1 MNLEPERLAEDLEAF
16 LAARQAAP
24 ASPAPAGLPDADTA
38 LAAALLDIARTLE
51 PDATFA
57 ADLEARLQAQAQA
70 PRTPP
75 RSGGGARPWDGRP
88 PRRIVHLRA
97 IARRRPPHW
106 RAWATAA
113 ALLLVSLLVLAP
125 PVQARLRDILR
136 IGAVRI
142 GWTQPTPAPRSSP
155 TPTPLPSI
163 LDLAGQ
169 TTLAHAEE
177 QAGFTIRL
185 PTYPPELGPP
195 NRVYLQQT
203 DEYGPP
209 GTMVVLVWLDPAHP
223 SQVRLSLFELSSN
236 IFFYKL
242 APQAIQETTV
252 NGQRALWTT
261 GPYYVEIQEGDQ
273 TTVEQRT
280 LVTGH
285 SLLWTDGAIT
295 YRLETDLSLPEAVRI
310 AQSLR

>member
-24 ASPAPAGLPDADTA
+24 ASPAPAGLPEADVA
-38 LAAALLDIARTLE
+38 MAATLLDMARTLE
-51 PDATFA
+51 PDPIFV
-57 ADLEARLQAQAQA
+57 ADLEARLQAQAQQ
-70 PRTPP
+70 TPP
-75 RSGGGARPWDGRP
+75 PSGGGAGLGDGGP
-88 PRRIVHLRA
+88 PRRILHLRA
-97 IARRRPPHW
+97 IAWRRPPHW
-106 RAWATAA
+106 QAWATVA

-136 IGAVRI
+136 IGSVRI
-142 GWTQPTPAPRSSP
+142 GWTQPTPTRHASP

-169 TTLAHAEE
+169 TTLAQAKQ

-185 PTYPPELGPP
+185 PTYPSDLGPP
-195 NRVYLQQT
+195 DRVFLQQT

-209 GTMVVLVWLDPAHP
+209 GTMVVLVWLDPVHP
-223 SQVRLSLFELSSN
+223 SRVRLSLFELSN
-236 IFFYKL
+236 NVFFYKM
-242 APQAIQETTV
+242 APQAVQETTV

-273 TTVEQRT
+273 TTYEQRM

-295 YRLETDLSLPEAVRI
+295 YRLETDLSLQEAVRI
-310 AQSLR
+310 AESLR